1 MKVSKKLSNTIVID
15 VNKEEERLFKINLEK
30 LGIKIINVSFP
41 ERIENI
47 SKNFIEKNWKN
58 VAKTDIKNV
67 IMVGNTK
74 GKIIVIFENEEYQF
88 DILKL
93 V

>member
-88 DILKL
+88 DIL
-93 V
+93 